1 MPPPRTNAVA
11 LATSFVGRSRELAAI
26 ERRLAEA
33 PIATLLGPPGTG
45 KSRLALELGLRGQGR
60 WPGGFWI
67 VDVSSALTP
76 AEVCA
81 ALGRALDVTLPGLDA
96 VRAVGRHLAGL
107 GRALVVLDDAE
118 PAAAMVGEVLGALS
132 PAAPEARFLVTSRVR
147 LAIAGESVLE
157 VEPLPTPEGD
167 RDDAPALQLL
177 LDRASA
183 IGVDLLADPGARADA
198 AELVRRLDGIPLA
211 IELVAPRLRVAT
223 PGQLLER
230 VPERLAEMARSGP
243 RADRRHSTLEEAV
256 RASVSLVG
264 EPARDALAQST
275 VFADGF
281 DLEAAE
287 AVIAL
292 EGGTAVLDA
301 LQTLR
306 DHSLL
311 WARHAPGAP
320 LRLGSWAVV
329 RDAAEAA
336 LEASGGRRLAEQR
349 HAGHYLARADRARSE
364 LETRHEPAART
375 WLSREHDNL
384 VMVHRR
390 ALARQALE
398 PSAEVVT
405 EILRS
410 AVALDTLLEIQG
422 PWSLRTTLLETAFAA
437 AGTAG
442 DPRARATALVQRARV
457 RAFGGGAEA
466 AEADLREALSIVE
479 PLGDDAAIGRAL
491 DELAT
496 QASRARRIDEALELH
511 GHALER
517 LHAAGDR
524 PAFALCLSRL
534 AWDHVIAGRLDE
546 GERLFAQALSLQRQ
560 LGNRRRE
567 GMTLG
572 ELGAVA
578 LDRGRLD
585 DARALLT
592 EGLAIDRETGFRPAE
607 AFAAGNL
614 GLVALD
620 EGRTDEAVG
629 AIRGVV
635 ERLRAL
641 GNRWWEGAWVGYL
654 AVAHHL
660 AGAAPEAAATY
671 REAQSIDHEV
681 GNFAHEG
688 LMRAFAAAL
697 EASRGGHEAARRDVE
712 EARRLLQ
719 AGGET
724 TFQAAADV
732 CEAIVEMAWRVS
744 HATEAAP
751 APGPRETRRGREAP
765 ALETRLALRLLERV
779 RAAGGAPDDALV
791 VGEAGRWFRPPH
803 GSRVDVGR
811 RGALRRIV
819 ERLAV
824 ARGDGAATAL
834 TIDDLLAAGWP
845 GERVSPEAGAR
856 RVYTALWDLRRIGL
870 AGSLIRRDDGY
881 LIDPAVR
888 VVRSA

>member
-11 LATSFVGRSRELAAI
+11 PATSFVGRSRELAAI
-26 ERRLAEA
+26 ERLLAEA
-33 PIATLLGPPGTG
+33 PIVTLLGPPGTG
-45 KSRLALELGLRGQGR
+45 KSRLALELGLRDLDR

-67 VDVSSALTP
+67 ADVSSALTA

-81 ALGRALDVTLPGLDA
+81 ALGRALDVALPGLDA
-96 VRAVGRHLAGL
+96 VRAVGRHLAAL
-107 GRALVVLDDAE
+107 GRTLVVLDDAE
-118 PAAAMVGEVLGALS
+118 PAAAAVGEVLRALS
-132 PAAPEARFLVTSRVR
+132 PAAPDTRWLVTSRVR
-147 LAIAGESVLE
+147 LGAPGESVLE
-157 VEPLPTPEGD
+157 VEPLPTPADD
-167 RDDAPALQLL
+167 RQDAPALQLL
-177 LDRASA
+177 CDRAAA
-183 IGVDLLADPGARADA
+183 IGLDLARDPTARADA

-230 VPERLAEMARSGP
+230 VPAQLGLVAHAEP
-243 RADRRHSTLEEAV
+243 RAARRHATLEDAV
-256 RASVSLVG
+256 RASFTLAG
-264 EPARDALAQST
+264 EPARAALAQSA

-292 EGGTAVLDA
+292 DGGTTVLDA
-301 LQTLR
+301 LQALR

-311 WARHAPGAP
+311 WARNAPGAP

-329 RDAAEAA
+329 RDAAESA
-336 LEASGGRRLAEQR
+336 LEASGGRRAAEAR
-349 HAGHYLARADRARSE
+349 HAHHYLARADRARSA
-364 LETRHEPAART
+364 LETRDEPAARA

-390 ALARQALE
+390 ALARQAVE
-398 PSAEVVT
+398 PSAGVATEV
-405 EILRS
+405 LRS
-410 AVALDTLLEIQG
+410 AVALDALLEIQG
-422 PWSLRTTLLETAFAA
+422 PWSLRATLLETALAA
-437 AGTAG
+437 AGPEG
-442 DPRARATALVQRARV
+442 DPRARAAALVQRARV
-457 RAFGGGAEA
+457 HSFGGRAEQ
-466 AEADLREALSIVE
+466 AEADLREALSLAE
-479 PLGDDAAIGRAL
+479 RLGDAAAIGRTL

-496 QASRARRIDEALELH
+496 QASRVRRIDEAVDLH
-511 GHALER
+511 ARALER
-517 LHAAGDR
+517 LREAGDR

-546 GERLFAQALSLQRQ
+546 GERLFAQALSIHREI
-560 LGNRRRE
+560 GNRRRE

-614 GLVALD
+614 GLVALE
-620 EGRTDEAVG
+620 EGRTGEAVG
-629 AIRGVV
+629 SIRGVV
-635 ERLRAL
+635 EQLRAL

-660 AGAAPEAAATY
+660 AGAEPEAAATY

-697 EASRGGHEAARRDVE
+697 EASRGGHAAARREVA
-712 EARRLLQ
+712 EARRLLA

-724 TFQAAADV
+724 IFQAAADV
-732 CEAIVEMAWRVS
+732 CEAIVETAAR
-744 HATEAAP
+744 ATSPAEDAP
-751 APGPRETRRGREAP
+751 ALDRRETRRGREAP
-765 ALETRLALRLLERV
+765 ALETRLALRLLERM
-779 RAAGGAPDDALV
+779 RAAEGEPDDALV

-803 GSRVDVGR
+803 GKRVDVGR

-819 ERLAV
+819 DRLAV
-824 ARGDGAATAL
+824 ARGDGGATAL

-845 GERVSPEAGAR
+845 GERCSPEAGAR